1 MGLHS
6 QLPKSEWVCLWTNNL
21 VHDRQARRKVD
32 GMARMSGKQALAE
45 MLIAEGATNIFGN
58 PGTSESPFMD
68 VLQDYPQVKYYVALQ
83 EATAVGMAEG
93 YARAT
98 GNPAFANLH
107 IAGGLANGISMLY
120 NCYKGGTPVVLTA
133 GNADTRMSLT
143 DPVLSGDLVEMTKQY
158 TKWSTEINHASDIPI
173 AMRRAFKE
181 ARTPPTGPTFISFPW
196 DSMDDEADVDIVP
209 SSPGYYR
216 TRPDARAVD
225 KAAALLSKAENP
237 VIVVGDRVAQSG
249 ALSEMVDVAE
259 LLGAKVYAA
268 SFSEVNFPT
277 SHPLFKGVLNL
288 NTGSARQRLAGADV
302 VLAVGASV
310 FSAFLYVPD
319 PYLDPGTKIV
329 HIDSSAKEIEKVYPT
344 EAGLL
349 CDPKSGLQDLAEVL
363 RQEMSGS
370 AQEAARTRAATI
382 GDERAKAKQA
392 YQAKVKEN
400 WDDAPISL
408 ERMMNELGQAIDP
421 NTIIVDES
429 VTSRGALQSA
439 ISFDEPDSLYG
450 IRGGALG
457 WAMPGCIGVKIAKPD
472 RPVVAVVGDGA
483 SLYTIQALW
492 TASRYDIP
500 VTWVV
505 CNNRSYKILKVNL
518 EIYLRD
524 MLKDQE
530 RESEYTGM
538 DFALPLDIA
547 GIAGGFGVHGRTVED
562 PSDLRPALEEVLSLG
577 KPAVVDVVIDGSL
590 KPSASSF

>member
-1 MGLHS
+1 
-6 QLPKSEWVCLWTNNL
+6 
-21 VHDRQARRKVD
+21 
-32 GMARMSGKQALAE
+32 MARMSGKQILAE
-45 MLIAEGATNIFGN
+45 MLIAEGATEIFGN

-93 YARAT
+93 YARAN
-98 GNPAFANLH
+98 GRPAFANLH

-120 NCYKGGTPVVLTA
+120 NCYKGGTPLVLTA
-133 GNADTRMSLT
+133 GNADTRMNLT
-143 DPVLSGDLVEMTKQY
+143 DPVLSGDLVEMTRQY
-158 TKWSTEINHASDIPI
+158 TKWSTEVQHAADIPV

-181 ARTPPTGPTFISFPW
+181 AKTPPTGPTFISFPW

-209 SSPGYYR
+209 SAPGYFR
-216 TRPDARAVD
+216 IRPDGRAVD
-225 KAAALLSKAENP
+225 NAAAVLAKAENP

-249 ALSEMVDVAE
+249 ALEEIVDVAE
-259 LLGAKVYAA
+259 LVGAKVFAS

-277 SHPLFKGVLNL
+277 SHPQFRGVLNL
-288 NTGSARQRLAGADV
+288 NTGAARQRLAGADV
-302 VLAVGASV
+302 VLAVGTNV

-319 PYLDPGTKIV
+319 PYLDPSTKII
-329 HIDSSAKEIEKVYPT
+329 HMDSSAKEIEKVYPT
-344 EAGLL
+344 EVGLF

-382 GDERAKAKQA
+382 GDERAKAKEA

-400 WDDAPISL
+400 WDASPISL
-408 ERMMNELGQAIDP
+408 ERMMTELAQTMDP
-421 NTIIVDES
+421 RTIIVDES

-439 ISFDEPDSLYG
+439 VNFDEPDSLYG

-457 WAMPGCIGVKIAKPD
+457 WAMPGCIGVKVAKPD

-492 TASRYDIP
+492 TAARYDIP

-530 RESEYTGM
+530 RQSEYMGM
-538 DFALPLDIA
+538 NFDLPLNVS
-547 GIAGGFGVHGRTVED
+547 GIAEGFGVHGKKVEAAN
-562 PSDLRPALEEVLSLG
+562 DLRPAFEEAFSLG

-590 KPSASSF
+590 KPSPSAF

>member
-1 MGLHS
+1 M
-6 QLPKSEWVCLWTNNL
+6 
-21 VHDRQARRKVD
+21 
-32 GMARMSGKQALAE
+32 
-45 MLIAEGATNIFGN
+45 
-58 PGTSESPFMD
+58 
-68 VLQDYPQVKYYVALQ
+68 
-83 EATAVGMAEG
+83 
-93 YARAT
+93 
-98 GNPAFANLH
+98 
-107 IAGGLANGISMLY
+107 
-120 NCYKGGTPVVLTA
+120 
-133 GNADTRMSLT
+133 
-143 DPVLSGDLVEMTKQY
+143 
-158 TKWSTEINHASDIPI
+158 
-173 AMRRAFKE
+173 
-181 ARTPPTGPTFISFPW
+181 
-196 DSMDDEADVDIVP
+196 
-209 SSPGYYR
+209 
-216 TRPDARAVD
+216 D

>member
-1 MGLHS
+1 
-6 QLPKSEWVCLWTNNL
+6 
-21 VHDRQARRKVD
+21 
-32 GMARMSGKQALAE
+32 MARMTGKQALVE
-45 MLIAEGATNIFGN
+45 MLIAEGATEIFGN

-68 VLQDYPQVKYYVALQ
+68 VLQDYPQVKYFVGLQ

-93 YARAT
+93 YARAS
-98 GNPAFANLH
+98 GRPAFANLH

-120 NCYKGGTPVVLTA
+120 NCYKGGTPLVLSA

-143 DPVLSGDLVEMTKQY
+143 DPVLSGDLVEMTRQY
-158 TKWSTEINHASDIPI
+158 TKWSTEIHHASEIPV

-181 ARTPPTGPTFISFPW
+181 AKTPPTGPTFISFPW
-196 DSMDDEADVDIVP
+196 DSMDDEADVDIIP
-209 SSPGYYR
+209 SAPGYYR
-216 TRPDARAVD
+216 VRPDARAVD
-225 KAAALLSKAENP
+225 KAVALLSKAENP
-237 VIVVGDRVAQSG
+237 VVVVGDRVAQSG
-249 ALSEMVDVAE
+249 AVSEMVEVAE
-259 LLGAKVYAA
+259 MLGAKVFAT

-277 SHPLFKGVLNL
+277 SHPQYRGILNL

-302 VLAVGASV
+302 VLAVGTNV

-319 PYLDPGTKIV
+319 PYLDAGTKVV

-349 CDPKSGLQDLAEVL
+349 CDPKSGLRDLADAL
-363 RQEMSGS
+363 QDSMSGS
-370 AQEAARTRAATI
+370 AQEAARTRAASH
-382 GDERAKAKQA
+382 GDERARTKEA

-400 WDDAPISL
+400 WDNSPISL
-408 ERMMNELGQAIDP
+408 ERMMTELSQTMDP
-421 NTIIVDES
+421 NTIVVDEA

-439 ISFDEPDSLYG
+439 VNFDSPDSLYG

-457 WAMPGCIGVKIAKPD
+457 WAMPGCLGVKVAKPD

-492 TASRYDIP
+492 TAARYDIP

-524 MLKDQE
+524 MLKDNE
-530 RESEYTGM
+530 RKSDYTGM
-538 DFALPLDIA
+538 DFTLPLNVA
-547 GIAGGFGVHGRTVED
+547 GIAEGFGVHGRKVENPD
-562 PSDLRPALEEVLSLG
+562 DLRPALEEAFSLG
-577 KPAVVDVVIDGSL
+577 KPSVVDVVIDGSL
-590 KPSASSF
+590 KPTASSF